1 MTAKQWARLRQVGFA
16 TLDHAAAVRT
26 ATDLLALGPGFGDPL
41 LAAMGLADFTAP
53 VGPDTYLE
61 VLAPTTPDHPVA
73 RWLRRVG
80 GASGWVLSTQVPSLD
95 GVKERAAAH
104 GVRIAVE
111 TQAMGRNIVQLHPLD
126 VGVLLEL
133 DEFLPR
139 EAWFWDELP
148 AAQAAHAARTSQAD
162 DILAVDVAV
171 AAGPAVDAAGPG
183 AAEAPAAMARTWA
196 AIIGLDPPMATA
208 DGAELAFGHRT
219 IRFVPARDGR
229 TGIVAVDVRATDRD
243 HTARHIRR
251 TMQHPDPLRLS
262 SSGRGARRA
271 TAPTARSCRPAAAR
285 PRPRDHGPGGPGSR
299 LRPPPRPRAASP
311 PVDHPRRPAR
321 PR

>member
-1 MTAKQWARLRQVGFA
+1 MTQDEGAQDQGARRPWAELRQVGFA

-53 VGPDTYLE
+53 VGPDTYVE
-61 VLAPTTPDHPVA
+61 VLAPTTPDHSAA

-104 GVRIAVE
+104 GVRVAVE
-111 TQAMGRNIVQLHPLD
+111 TQAMGRSIIQLHPLD

-148 AAQAAHAARTSQAD
+148 AAKAAHAARTTKAD

-171 AAGPAVDAAGPG
+171 ATIGPDGPD
-183 AAEAPAAMARTWA
+183 APAAMARTWA
-196 AIIGLDPPMATA
+196 AIIGIDPPAATP
-208 DGAELAFGHRT
+208 DGAGLAFGHRT

-229 TGIVAVDVRATDRD
+229 TGIVAVDLHATDRD
-243 HTARHIRR
+243 HAAGTSGELCNTQIRF
-251 TMQHPDPLRLS
+251 
-262 SSGRGARRA
+262 
-271 TAPTARSCRPAAAR
+271 
-285 PRPRDHGPGGPGSR
+285 
-299 LRPPPRPRAASP
+299 
-311 PVDHPRRPAR
+311 V
-321 PR
+321 

>member
-1 MTAKQWARLRQVGFA
+1 MTQDQGAQRQWAELRQVGFA
-16 TLDHAAAVRT
+16 TLDHEAAVRT

-53 VGPDTYLE
+53 VGPDTYVE
-61 VLAPTTPDHPVA
+61 VLAPTTPDHSVA

-95 GVKERAAAH
+95 GVRERAAAR

-111 TQAMGRNIVQLHPLD
+111 TQAMGRTIIQLHPLD

-148 AAQAAHAARTSQAD
+148 AAKAAHASRTSKAD

-171 AAGPAVDAAGPG
+171 AAGPSGP
-183 AAEAPAAMARTWA
+183 EAPAAMARTWA
-196 AIIGLDPPMATA
+196 AIIGIDPPVTTA
-208 DGAELAFGHRT
+208 DGADLAFGPRT
-219 IRFVPARDGR
+219 IRFVPARNGR
-229 TGIVAVDVRATDRD
+229 TGIVAVDLHATDRTNVAGTSGD
-243 HTARHIRR
+243 LCNTQIRF
-251 TMQHPDPLRLS
+251 
-262 SSGRGARRA
+262 
-271 TAPTARSCRPAAAR
+271 
-285 PRPRDHGPGGPGSR
+285 
-299 LRPPPRPRAASP
+299 
-311 PVDHPRRPAR
+311 V
-321 PR
+321 